1 MHTPNHLLSLAFCL
15 TFFLSHFSPSTAYQ
29 HSTTGES
36 ENDSHS
42 LTQELYQWPI
52 SAESPT
58 PLCGLWYH
66 ERREDAAC
74 ASVGHKNCAMA
85 GECGDDEIV
94 RVGIMDEEG
103 VFRGVATTGK
113 ALKNLDKT
121 LINIRRSRSDP
132 KKIWRVEFQSV
143 YDLEEPDVRA
153 TNPTPGPQPFLNKP
167 IVLNAEGKLPEP
179 DIEKTFLQKYWWVLL
194 AGALLV
200 LSGGGGSAE

>member
-1 MHTPNHLLSLAFCL
+1 MRTLTHLLSLTFSL
-15 TFFLSHFSPSTAYQ
+15 TLLLSHLSPSTAYQ
-29 HSTTGES
+29 HSTTGKS
-36 ENDSHS
+36 EQDNGHS
-42 LTQELYQWPI
+42 LTQKLYLWPI

-58 PLCGLWYH
+58 PLYELWYH

-74 ASVGHKNCAMA
+74 SSAGHKNCAMT

-94 RVGIMDEEG
+94 RVGIIDEEG

-121 LINIRRSRSDP
+121 LINIRRNRSDP
-132 KKIWRVEFQSV
+132 KKVWRVEFQRV

-153 TNPTPGPQPFLNKP
+153 TKPTPGPQPFLNKP

-179 DIEKTFLQKYWWVLL
+179 DVEKTFLQKYWWVLL
-194 AGALLV
+194 AGAFLV
-200 LSGGGGSAE
+200 LSGGGSAE